1 MPDPIPALLPTT
13 VIGSYSL
20 PRWLEQARELHKA
33 GKLTDAELEEAH
45 DNAVRSCLKD
55 QEMAGVDVVTD
66 GELRRETMI
75 YFFNRHIRGFRL
87 YGPMKPIGTLDPSI
101 QMPDPVVEAK
111 VERADMPLVPHW
123 RFAQAHS
130 TKPVKVCVTGPHML
144 AKRAWNQAYDGD
156 RELAFDLAAILNAE
170 LRDLV
175 RAGCRFIQVDEPVWV
190 GYPQEVRAWAVEAF
204 NRTVEGLEP
213 AKIMLHIC
221 YGNYQRK
228 RLFPGT
234 YRDLLPAMLGARTTQ
249 LVLEFAVTEMEQ
261 YDDIARALPKDME
274 LGLGVVDVKT
284 DALETP
290 EDVAGKI
297 WRALDRIPPDRL
309 WINPDCGLKFTRREV
324 AYAKLRAMAAGA
336 ALVRSKLGRA

>member
-1 MPDPIPALLPTT
+1 VPDPIPALLPTT

-20 PRWLEQARELHKA
+20 PRWLEHAREGHKSGA
-33 GKLTDAELEEAH
+33 LGDAELDEAH
-45 DNAVRSCLKD
+45 DNAVKACLKD
-55 QEMAGVDVVTD
+55 QELAGVDVVTD

-87 YGPMKPIGTLDPSI
+87 YGPLRPIGTLDPSI
-101 QMPDPVVEAK
+101 RMPDPVVEAP
-111 VERADMPLVPHW
+111 VQRGDMPLVPHW

-130 TKPVKVCVTGPHML
+130 TRLVKVCVTGPHML
-144 AKRAWNQAYDGD
+144 AKRATNEAYRSD
-156 RELAFDLAAILNAE
+156 RELVFDLAAILNAE

-190 GYPQEVRAWAVEAF
+190 GYPEEVSAWAVEAF

-213 AKIMLHIC
+213 AKITLHIC
-221 YGNYQRK
+221 YGNYQRQ

-234 YRDLLPAMLGARTTQ
+234 YRELMPAMFGARTSQ
-249 LVLEFAVTEMEQ
+249 LVLEFAVTEMQQLDEV
-261 YDDIARALPKDME
+261 AGALPKEME

-284 DALETP
+284 DAIETA

-297 WRALDRIPPDRL
+297 RRALRKVPAGRL
-309 WINPDCGLKFTRREV
+309 WLNPDCGLKFTRRAV
-324 AYAKLRAMAAGA
+324 AYAKLQAMVAGA
-336 ALVRSKLGRA
+336 SLVREDLGQA